1 MLWDART
8 AVEIAGVVFGL
19 VYVWLAIREI
29 PWCWPIGIANAV
41 LFLIVYANARIYGAA
56 GLQAVYVVVSIYGW
70 YEWLHGG
77 AGDGRLGVSRTPA
90 RWAAGLAVFG
100 VAASLA
106 LGLVLKHRTE
116 DALPFPDAAVT
127 AFSLVAQWMA
137 TRKWLEN
144 WLVWIFLNVANVAI
158 CVSQRLYPMS
168 ALYAVFLVLAA
179 LGYREWRASMR
190 AGEGVAPGA
199 AA

>member
-1 MLWDART
+1 
-8 AVEIAGVVFGL
+8 VF
-19 VYVWLAIREI
+19 LAIREI

-77 AGDGRLGVSRTPA
+77 TGHGRLAVSRTPGL
-90 RWAAGLAVFG
+90 WGAGLTVFG

-106 LGLVLKHRTE
+106 LGFVLKHRTD
-116 DALPFPDAAVT
+116 DALPFADAAVT

-144 WLVWIFLNVANVAI
+144 WLVWIVLNVANVAI

-168 ALYAVFLVLAA
+168 ALYAVFLVLAVV
-179 LGYREWRASMR
+179 GYRGWRASMR
-190 AGEGVAPGA
+190 AGASVAPVA
-199 AA
+199 AS

>member
-1 MLWDART
+1 
-8 AVEIAGVVFGL
+8 VF
-19 VYVWLAIREI
+19 LAIREI

-77 AGDGRLGVSRTPA
+77 TGHGRLAVSRTPVL
-90 RWAAGLAVFG
+90 WGAGLAVFG

-106 LGLVLKHRTE
+106 LGLVLKHRTD
-116 DALPFPDAAVT
+116 DALPFADAAVT

-144 WLVWIFLNVANVAI
+144 WLVWIVLNVANVAI

-168 ALYAVFLVLAA
+168 ALYAVFLVLAVV
-179 LGYREWRASMR
+179 GYRGWRASMR
-190 AGEGVAPGA
+190 AGGSVAPVA
-199 AA
+199 AS

>member
-1 MLWDART
+1 
-8 AVEIAGVVFGL
+8 VV
-19 VYVWLAIREI
+19 LAIRQI

-56 GLQAVYVVVSIYGW
+56 GLQAVYVVVSVYGW
-70 YEWLHGG
+70 YEWRHGG
-77 AGDGRLGVSRTPA
+77 PGHGRLAVSRTPV
-90 RWAAGLAVFG
+90 RWAVALAVSG

-106 LGLVLKHRTE
+106 LGLVLKHRTD

-144 WLVWIFLNVANVAI
+144 WLVWIVLNVSNVAI
-158 CVSQRLYPMS
+158 CVSQGLYPMS
-168 ALYAVFLVLAA
+168 GLYAFFLVLAV
-179 LGYREWRASMR
+179 GGFREWRRSMR
-190 AGEGVAPGA
+190 AGEGVVA
-199 AA
+199 ATTA

>member
-1 MLWDART
+1 ML
-8 AVEIAGVVFGL
+8 
-19 VYVWLAIREI
+19 LAIREI

-77 AGDGRLGVSRTPA
+77 AGHGRLAVSRTPA
-90 RWAAGLAVFG
+90 RWAAALAVLG
-100 VAASLA
+100 IAASLA
-106 LGLVLKHRTE
+106 LGLVLKHRTD

-127 AFSLVAQWMA
+127 VFSLVAQWMA

-144 WLVWIFLNVANVAI
+144 WLVWMVLNVANFAI

-168 ALYAVFLVLAA
+168 ALYAFFLVLAFF
-179 LGYREWRASMR
+179 GYREWHRSLR
-190 AGEGVAPGA
+190 AGAGVAPA
-199 AA
+199 ATA